1 MISGAGSVGMANA
14 DMDEQTGE
22 AEGMLD
28 IADMYRFP
36 SCANFADLQR
46 VHGEANI
53 KPIGMEWRDVS
64 FGIGEKEILRCVSG
78 RLEPGRILA
87 VMGGSG
93 HGKTTLM
100 NVLSARQ
107 RTRGVE
113 NTSGSRQ
120 RISLSGDI
128 TLQGKVSKKAD
139 RRLKVAYVFQDIAM
153 IETETPRECLLFSA
167 YLRLPPTLEA
177 TQREAYVEGML
188 SALHLDGCADTCV
201 GSAMRKGLSGGEQK
215 RVSIGVELVSN
226 PRMLFLDEPLSGL
239 DAFNAYNVVRT
250 LKLLAA
256 SGVPVMMT
264 IHQPSSEIFDLLD
277 DVLVLHEGEVCFHG
291 PTSLLTEHFKT
302 QGLLCPANYNP
313 SDYVMFTM
321 GRLSRDACRK
331 VKDGWLGSQL
341 AQDLRA
347 GIPLCDVSGSESDDS
362 QDGSESEPDSPSAW
376 SVRTE
381 AAVGG
386 RAFFG
391 QLGALMARDRRMVC
405 RQLDQH
411 ITTHIT
417 MLVVA
422 LVYGWFFFKN
432 GIKEESMNFLP
443 NCLPDHYQPAACG
456 AYFAA
461 HMSVISLV
469 SINMMFTSLGIAID
483 IIHRERPVL
492 LRECAGGYYGIVA
505 FFLSKCVFEVV
516 LMSCSTAVTL
526 LGTYFLVRLRGN
538 MFIIFCEIMLMS
550 FASSSLMYL
559 LSAASR
565 TREQAQTLA
574 LLPQVLQFAFSGL
587 LVPAQMVPA
596 SLQWLKWC
604 CPLFYGMGLVSV
616 TEFQYVFDATH
627 KCKADFGAEWAT
639 STNCTSWS
647 QRTEM
652 LGYHDVHEGDW
663 KNDLMMLCVLSVVL
677 RFFAV
682 LFLAR
687 NTKFAV

>member
-1 MISGAGSVGMANA
+1 MFLFCTRA
-14 DMDEQTGE
+14 
-22 AEGMLD
+22 
-28 IADMYRFP
+28 R
-36 SCANFADLQR
+36 CAFMGRRLCLR
-46 VHGEANI
+46 STSR
-53 KPIGMEWRDVS
+53 PRVS
-64 FGIGEKEILRCVSG
+64 FALPIIIRLTTSCSPWAGCRGIPAGRSKTGGLGASLLRIC
-78 RLEPGRILA
+78 
-87 VMGGSG
+87 
-93 HGKTTLM
+93 
-100 NVLSARQ
+100 AR
-107 RTRGVE
+107 
-113 NTSGSRQ
+113 
-120 RISLSGDI
+120 
-128 TLQGKVSKKAD
+128 
-139 RRLKVAYVFQDIAM
+139 AYRCAM
-153 IETETPRECLLFSA
+153 
-167 YLRLPPTLEA
+167 Y
-177 TQREAYVEGML
+177 Q
-188 SALHLDGCADTCV
+188 
-201 GSAMRKGLSGGEQK
+201 GLSLTIPKTVRNQNQTRLRRGL
-215 RVSIGVELVSN
+215 SELKQQS
-226 PRMLFLDEPLSGL
+226 
-239 DAFNAYNVVRT
+239 
-250 LKLLAA
+250 AA
-256 SGVPVMMT
+256 
-264 IHQPSSEIFDLLD
+264 
-277 DVLVLHEGEVCFHG
+277 EV
-291 PTSLLTEHFKT
+291 
-302 QGLLCPANYNP
+302 
-313 SDYVMFTM
+313 
-321 GRLSRDACRK
+321 
-331 VKDGWLGSQL
+331 
-341 AQDLRA
+341 
-347 GIPLCDVSGSESDDS
+347 
-362 QDGSESEPDSPSAW
+362 
-376 SVRTE
+376 
-381 AAVGG
+381 
-386 RAFFG
+386 FFG

-538 MFIIFCEIMLMS
+538 MFILFCEIMLMS

-639 STNCTSWS
+639 ITNCTSWS